1 MERDISYRA
10 GLGVQNRRSSYNKKV
25 LYKYK
30 KLDDIVILTILDV
43 SDKFSRGV
51 KFPITDRMGMRGNLQ
66 MNGAWKSYGCVFI
79 AGCLWGTNGLFVK
92 LMQGCGSSSAYTGF
106 VRIVLSFLILTAI
119 TWIKEGP
126 RAFRVSRNTL
136 ISCALLG
143 LVCQALYN
151 YVYSSAI
158 NSLGVSFACVMTY
171 MSPAFASV
179 ISYFLFRERFGPNK
193 YLAMALNLA
202 GCTLTVTG
210 GSLNGVSLAASG
222 LLFGLASAAC
232 YSLVGIFG
240 RIASGEA
247 SPYVVATYNFLF
259 GSVFLGL
266 FGHPW
271 TTVDNPLEP
280 GILLY
285 GFIYALIPTGIC
297 YVIYFSGVSRI
308 KESSK
313 VPVAAS
319 VENVVA
325 VAIGVVMFGER
336 VGLANMAGILLVLSS
351 IMVMNAD
358 GRTGRGRR
366 MGIRFGTHGHA
377 AV

>member
-1 MERDISYRA
+1 MNGTWKGY
-10 GLGVQNRRSSYNKKV
+10 VC
-25 LYKYK
+25 
-30 KLDDIVILTILDV
+30 ILT
-43 SDKFSRGV
+43 
-51 KFPITDRMGMRGNLQ
+51 
-66 MNGAWKSYGCVFI
+66 

-92 LMQGCGSSSAYTGF
+92 LMQECGSSSAYTGF
-106 VRIVLSFLILTAI
+106 VRIVLSFLILVVI
-119 TWIKEGP
+119 TLVKEGP
-126 RAFRVSRNTL
+126 GAFKINRNTL
-136 ISCALLG
+136 ISCAMLG

-171 MSPAFASV
+171 MSPAFAGV
-179 ISYFLFRERFGPNK
+179 ISYFLFREKFGPNK
-193 YLAMALNLA
+193 YLAMALNLI
-202 GCTLTVTG
+202 GCVLTVTG
-210 GSLNGVSLAASG
+210 GSLKGVSFAASG

-247 SPYVVATYNFLF
+247 SPYVVAAYNFLF

-271 TTVDNPLEP
+271 TTVQNPMEP

-297 YVIYFSGVSRI
+297 YIIYFTGVSRI

-313 VPVAAS
+313 GPVAAS
-319 VENVVA
+319 VENIVA
-325 VAIGVVMFGER
+325 VVIGVLVFHEK
-336 VGLANMAGILLVLSS
+336 VGMANAAGIALVLCS
-351 IMVMNAD
+351 IAVMNLEFPA
-358 GRTGRGRR
+358 GRGRR
-366 MGIRFGTHGHA
+366 LGIRFRKHGHA

>member
-1 MERDISYRA
+1 
-10 GLGVQNRRSSYNKKV
+10 
-25 LYKYK
+25 
-30 KLDDIVILTILDV
+30 
-43 SDKFSRGV
+43 
-51 KFPITDRMGMRGNLQ
+51 
-66 MNGAWKSYGCVFI
+66 MNQALKSYGCIFV

-92 LMQGCGSSSAYTGF
+92 LMQECGSSSAYTGF
-106 VRIVLSFLILTAI
+106 VRIVLSFLILTVI
-119 TWIKEGP
+119 TLIKEGP
-126 RAFRVSRNTL
+126 KAFKINKSTLVSCL
-136 ISCALLG
+136 LLG

-179 ISYFLFRERFGPNK
+179 ISYFLFREKFGPNK
-193 YLAMALNLA
+193 YLAMALNLV
-202 GCTLTVTG
+202 GCLLTVTG
-210 GSLNGVSLAASG
+210 GHLNGMSFAVSG

-259 GSVFLGL
+259 GSIFLGL
-266 FGHPW
+266 FGRPW
-271 TTVDNPLEP
+271 TTVANPFEP

-285 GFIYALIPTGIC
+285 GLIYALIPTGIC
-297 YVIYFSGVSRI
+297 YIIYFSGVSRI

-313 VPVAAS
+313 VPVVAS
-319 VENVVA
+319 VENVIA
-325 VAIGVVMFGER
+325 VLIGVLVFHEK
-336 VGLANMAGILLVLSS
+336 VGMGNMIGILLVLGS
-351 IMVMNAD
+351 IAVMNMELPTL
-358 GRTGRGRR
+358 GRRTGQRVRIGAR
-366 MGIRFGTHGHA
+366 GHA

>member
-1 MERDISYRA
+1 MKD
-10 GLGVQNRRSSYNKKV
+10 L
-25 LYKYK
+25 
-30 KLDDIVILTILDV
+30 
-43 SDKFSRGV
+43 
-51 KFPITDRMGMRGNLQ
+51 M
-66 MNGAWKSYGCVFI
+66 KSYGCIFV

-106 VRIVLSFLILTAI
+106 VRIALSLLILIVI
-119 TWIKEGP
+119 TLVKEGP
-126 RAFRVSRNTL
+126 KAFRISKRTL
-136 ISCALLG
+136 ISCMLLG

-179 ISYFLFRERFGPNK
+179 ISYFLFREKFGPNK
-193 YLAMALNLA
+193 YLAMGLNLV
-202 GCTLTVTG
+202 GCFLTVTG
-210 GSLNGVSLAASG
+210 GHLSGMSFAVSG

-240 RIASGEA
+240 RIASGES

-259 GSVFLGL
+259 GTIFLGI

-271 TTVDNPLEP
+271 TTVANPLEP

-285 GFIYALIPTGIC
+285 GLIYALIPTGIC
-297 YVIYFSGVSRI
+297 YIIYFTGVSRI

-313 VPVAAS
+313 VPVVAS

-325 VAIGVVMFGER
+325 VLIGVLVFHEN
-336 VGLANMAGILLVLSS
+336 VGLGNLFGVLLVLFS
-351 IMVMNAD
+351 IVIMNVELPA
-358 GRTGRGRR
+358 GRR
-366 MGIRFGTHGHA
+366 HAGQRSSVDVQGH
-377 AV
+377 VTV

>member
-1 MERDISYRA
+1 
-10 GLGVQNRRSSYNKKV
+10 
-25 LYKYK
+25 
-30 KLDDIVILTILDV
+30 
-43 SDKFSRGV
+43 
-51 KFPITDRMGMRGNLQ
+51 MRG
-66 MNGAWKSYGCVFI
+66 MVKSYGCIFV

-106 VRIVLSFLILTAI
+106 VRIVLSFLILVVI
-119 TWIKEGP
+119 TLIKEGP
-126 RAFRVSRNTL
+126 KAFKISKNTL
-136 ISCALLG
+136 ISCMLLG

-179 ISYFLFRERFGPNK
+179 ISYFLFKERFGPNK
-193 YLAMALNLA
+193 YLAMALNLI
-202 GCTLTVTG
+202 GCGLTVTG
-210 GSLNGVSLAASG
+210 GHLSGVSFAVSG

-240 RIASGEA
+240 RLASGES

-259 GSVFLGL
+259 GVIFLGL

-271 TTVDNPLEP
+271 TTVANPLEP
-280 GILLY
+280 GILFY

-297 YVIYFSGVSRI
+297 YVIYFTGVSRI
-308 KESSK
+308 QESSK
-313 VPVAAS
+313 VPVVAS

-325 VAIGVVMFGER
+325 VVIGMLVFHEQVGVGNMIGV
-336 VGLANMAGILLVLSS
+336 ALVLGS
-351 IMVMNAD
+351 IVVMNLELPAGRRRAGR
-358 GRTGRGRR
+358 GRTGRSLQGSA
-366 MGIRFGTHGHA
+366 HGQA

>member
-1 MERDISYRA
+1 
-10 GLGVQNRRSSYNKKV
+10 
-25 LYKYK
+25 
-30 KLDDIVILTILDV
+30 
-43 SDKFSRGV
+43 
-51 KFPITDRMGMRGNLQ
+51 MRGALR
-66 MNGAWKSYGCVFI
+66 SYGCIFA

-106 VRIVLSFLILTAI
+106 VRIVLSLLILTVI
-119 TWIKEGP
+119 TLVKEGP
-126 RAFRVSRNTL
+126 KAFKISKNTL
-136 ISCALLG
+136 ISCLLLG

-179 ISYFLFRERFGPNK
+179 ISYFLFREKFGPNK

-202 GCTLTVTG
+202 GCVLTVTG
-210 GSLNGVSLAASG
+210 GRLSGMSFAVSG

-240 RIASGEA
+240 RLASGES

-259 GSVFLGL
+259 GSIFLGL

-271 TTVDNPLEP
+271 TTVENPLEP

-297 YVIYFSGVSRI
+297 YIIYFTGVSRI

-313 VPVAAS
+313 VPVVAS
-319 VENVVA
+319 VENVIA
-325 VAIGVVMFGER
+325 VLIGVLVFGEK
-336 VGLANMAGILLVLSS
+336 VGMGNMVGILLVLCS
-351 IMVMNAD
+351 IAVMNLELPA
-358 GRTGRGRR
+358 GRR
-366 MGIRFGTHGHA
+366 RAGRRIRIGAHGHA

>member
-1 MERDISYRA
+1 
-10 GLGVQNRRSSYNKKV
+10 
-25 LYKYK
+25 
-30 KLDDIVILTILDV
+30 
-43 SDKFSRGV
+43 
-51 KFPITDRMGMRGNLQ
+51 MRG
-66 MNGAWKSYGCVFI
+66 MVRSYGCIFV

-106 VRIVLSFLILTAI
+106 VRIVLSFLILVVI
-119 TWIKEGP
+119 TLVKEGP
-126 RAFRVSRNTL
+126 KAFKISKNTL
-136 ISCALLG
+136 ISCMLLG

-179 ISYFLFRERFGPNK
+179 ISYFLFKERFGPNK
-193 YLAMALNLA
+193 YLAMALNLI
-202 GCTLTVTG
+202 GCGLTVTG
-210 GSLNGVSLAASG
+210 GHLNGVSFAVSG

-240 RIASGEA
+240 RLASGES

-259 GSVFLGL
+259 GVIFLGL

-271 TTVDNPLEP
+271 TTVANPLEP
-280 GILLY
+280 GILIY

-297 YVIYFSGVSRI
+297 YVIYFTGVSRI
-308 KESSK
+308 QESSK
-313 VPVAAS
+313 VPVVAS

-325 VAIGVVMFGER
+325 VVIGMLVFHEQVGVGNMIGV
-336 VGLANMAGILLVLSS
+336 ALVLGS
-351 IMVMNAD
+351 IVVMNLELPAGRRRAGR
-358 GRTGRGRR
+358 GRTGQSMRGSA
-366 MGIRFGTHGHA
+366 HGHA

>member
-1 MERDISYRA
+1 
-10 GLGVQNRRSSYNKKV
+10 
-25 LYKYK
+25 
-30 KLDDIVILTILDV
+30 
-43 SDKFSRGV
+43 
-51 KFPITDRMGMRGNLQ
+51 
-66 MNGAWKSYGCVFI
+66 MNGSWKSYGCIFA

-106 VRIVLSFLILTAI
+106 VRILLSFLILTVI
-119 TWIKEGP
+119 TLIKEGP
-126 RAFRVSRNTL
+126 KAFKISRNTL
-136 ISCALLG
+136 VSCMLLG

-179 ISYFLFRERFGPNK
+179 ISYFLFREKFGPNK
-193 YLAMALNLA
+193 YLAMALNLI
-202 GCTLTVTG
+202 GCVLTVTG
-210 GSLNGVSLAASG
+210 GSLQGVSFAVSG

-259 GSVFLGL
+259 GTLFLGL

-271 TTVDNPLEP
+271 TTVENPLEP

-297 YVIYFSGVSRI
+297 YIIYFSGVSRI
-308 KESSK
+308 RESSK
-313 VPVAAS
+313 VPVVAS
-319 VENVVA
+319 VENIIAVV
-325 VAIGVVMFGER
+325 IGVLVFGEK
-336 VGLANMAGILLVLSS
+336 VGMANMAGIVLVLCS
-351 IMVMNAD
+351 IAVMNMEFP
-358 GRTGRGRR
+358 TGRRR
-366 MGIRFGTHGHA
+366 STGMHLGTRRHA

>member
-1 MERDISYRA
+1 
-10 GLGVQNRRSSYNKKV
+10 
-25 LYKYK
+25 
-30 KLDDIVILTILDV
+30 
-43 SDKFSRGV
+43 
-51 KFPITDRMGMRGNLQ
+51 MRG
-66 MNGAWKSYGCVFI
+66 MVRSYGCIFV

-106 VRIVLSFLILTAI
+106 IRIVLSFLILVVI
-119 TWIKEGP
+119 TLVKEGP
-126 RAFRVSRNTL
+126 KAFKISKNTL
-136 ISCALLG
+136 ISCMLLG

-179 ISYFLFRERFGPNK
+179 ISYFLFKERFGPNK
-193 YLAMALNLA
+193 YLAMALNLI
-202 GCTLTVTG
+202 GCGLTVTG
-210 GSLNGVSLAASG
+210 GHLSGVSFAVSG

-240 RIASGEA
+240 RLASGES

-259 GSVFLGL
+259 GVIFLGL

-271 TTVDNPLEP
+271 TTVANPLEP
-280 GILLY
+280 GILFY

-297 YVIYFSGVSRI
+297 YIIYFTGVGRI
-308 KESSK
+308 QESSK
-313 VPVAAS
+313 VPVVAS

-325 VAIGVVMFGER
+325 VVIGMLVFHEQVGVGNMIGV
-336 VGLANMAGILLVLSS
+336 ALVLGS
-351 IMVMNAD
+351 IVVMNLELPA
-358 GRTGRGRR
+358 GRRRTGRGRTGR
-366 MGIRFGTHGHA
+366 SLQGSAHGHA